1 MVELSKYNDG
11 VYNEGIYNLTIS
23 GANSFSLTA
32 NGTNQFFSTRD
43 FQSVGV
49 ANAWTLSFWIKPS
62 GNAETSAVFEMAG
75 VREQNQFRLT
85 FDPLPFAPISDFA
98 ARAKANIVTQIKGSE
113 GTIIKHIKWEDFALD
128 DEWIHGAVTW
138 DGADLVVYASGIA
151 LSSGVS
157 FVNTSGTM
165 DDSEPRKIFYG
176 GTIAGT
182 VSTVS
187 GNLGHLGLWG
197 SVLAQPEI
205 QEIATLGFDLDLTT
219 NSGSYTSSASLQA
232 YYKPGEDADAL
243 GFDYSGNNRVLDK
256 DQNFNEGSVVT
267 DRPGGFTL

>member
-1 MVELSKYNDG
+1 MVTLSKYNDG
-11 VYNEGIYNLTIS
+11 VYNSGIYNLAVS
-23 GANSFSLTA
+23 GTNIVSLTA
-32 NGTNQFFSTRD
+32 NGTNQFLSASEFKTL
-43 FQSVGV
+43 GIN
-49 ANAWTLSFWIKPS
+49 NAWTLSFWIKPS

-75 VREQNQFRLT
+75 LREQNQFKLT
-85 FDPLPFAPISDFA
+85 FDPIPFAPISDFA

-113 GTIIKHIKWEDFALD
+113 GTIIKHIKWQDFALD

-151 LSSGVS
+151 LSSGVN
-157 FVNTSGTM
+157 FINTSGTM

-197 SVLAQPEI
+197 SVLSQPEI
-205 QEIATLGFDLDLTT
+205 QEIADLGFDLNLTT
-219 NSGSYTSSASLQA
+219 ASGNYTSSASLVA
-232 YYKPGEDADAL
+232 YYKPGEDSGDVGAD
-243 GFDYSGNNRVLDK
+243 FSGNAFDLDK
-256 DQNFNEGSVVT
+256 SQNFDSDSIVQDV
-267 DRPGGFTL
+267 PGDLVL